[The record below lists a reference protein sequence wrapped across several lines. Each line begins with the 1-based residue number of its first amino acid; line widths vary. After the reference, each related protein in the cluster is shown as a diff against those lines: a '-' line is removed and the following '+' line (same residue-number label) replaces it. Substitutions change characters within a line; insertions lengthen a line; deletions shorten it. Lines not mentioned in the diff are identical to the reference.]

1 MPRLACAS
9 AAQKYLWEN
18 LPCRRSPAGVNEH
31 IISQNRSHIDR
42 SHMLVAIAWLPFQLW
57 KYSVYT
63 QPGIHFILEM
73 AKLNEDVEI
82 SGESESMNRV
92 RRAADNLTFVLKPCV
107 HPSSSSP

>member
-1 MPRLACAS
+1 
-9 AAQKYLWEN
+9 
-18 LPCRRSPAGVNEH
+18 
-31 IISQNRSHIDR
+31 
-42 SHMLVAIAWLPFQLW
+42 
-57 KYSVYT
+57 
-63 QPGIHFILEM
+63 M